1 MSIDKLSQHSN
12 KKKENLHMV
21 ELINDERKKEQGESE
36 R

>member
-1 MSIDKLSQHSN
+1 MLSQHSN

-21 ELINDERKKEQGESE
+21 KLINDERKKEQGESE